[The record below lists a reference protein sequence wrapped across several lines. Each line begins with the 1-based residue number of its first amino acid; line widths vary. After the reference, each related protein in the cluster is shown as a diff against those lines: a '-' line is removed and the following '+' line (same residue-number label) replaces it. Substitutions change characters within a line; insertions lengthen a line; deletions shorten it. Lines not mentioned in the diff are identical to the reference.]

1 MASGEEESVKEYDF
15 SSSDGDA
22 AVKCVLKMVSKAESI
37 DGMEDRRDS
46 ACATVDFLISFCT
59 LVGDTEQEQGIVID

>member
-46 ACATVDFLISFCT
+46 ACATVDFLIS
-59 LVGDTEQEQGIVID
+59 LMEVMMQRE